1 MRHFMSNN
9 TIKIKSSTIKSS
21 TIEATKHLLLQEQKG
36 SFDKEKLIEDIISGK
51 ANLLTADTIALRLG
65 IPIEVFH
72 RWVKNGDSHYII
84 PGNLAMKMFG
94 NALEDTMFSGK
105 GNTTFP
111 KPDVYIGNYPRWT
124 VETFRNWLITNL
136 K

>member
-1 MRHFMSNN
+1 MSNN

-72 RWVKNGDSHYII
+72 RWVKTEI
-84 PGNLAMKMFG
+84 A
-94 NALEDTMFSGK
+94 
-105 GNTTFP
+105 TT
-111 KPDVYIGNYPRWT
+111 
-124 VETFRNWLITNL
+124 
-136 K
+136 